1 MRPILLSFGG
11 GINSTA
17 LLLEWVEQGKPLDLV
32 IFADTG
38 SEMPETYEFID
49 KYVIPFCKKHKIHFE
64 TVYYTVSN
72 KVAGVKKGH
81 WVEGERVSIYDYYE
95 YQKAVPSMIKRS
107 CTDKFKIS
115 PIEKYIKQ
123 KWGDKNLPLRLIG
136 IDAGESHR
144 AKFIVDPKTGKKI
157 NVVAVSARSINKK
170 RKFKVNKK
178 IFYKNPLEI
187 FKKNNIDILFEAIG
201 LSDGISKKV
210 VETALKSKIH
220 VITPNKALISKHGNE
235 LAKLAEKNK
244 VNLEFEASVAGG
256 IPILRS
262 IKEGLA
268 TNKISKVYGIL
279 NGTSNYILSEMEN
292 SNENFADVLKKAQ
305 ILGYAEPG
313 NPKLDLNG
321 FDAFAKVRILSAL
334 AFNSKIS
341 KHKCLMEGIEKI
353 ELKDIKIANQLD
365 LRIKLLGISE
375 LKNNHLFETV
385 HPCLVSKKSY
395 IGNVNGVMNAV
406 ILQGKPVGESVLQ
419 GEGAGPGPTSSSLL
433 SDLLSILR
441 GNIKKP
447 FGVSVSKL
455 KSLKPYNVNNYVN
468 SLYLRFEVKD
478 KPGVLSEITN
488 RLAKYKISVK
498 RLIQTPDKKNNK
510 ATIVIITHKTTE
522 TNIHNCLSI
531 FKKNKNIL
539 KTPTLIRLL
548 G

>member
-1 MRPILLSFGG
+1 MNNIV
-11 GINSTA
+11 N
-17 LLLEWVEQGKPLDLV
+17 
-32 IFADTG
+32 
-38 SEMPETYEFID
+38 
-49 KYVIPFCKKHKIHFE
+49 
-64 TVYYTVSN
+64 
-72 KVAGVKKGH
+72 VAIVGLGQVGNYLFNELIVKKK
-81 WVEGERVSIYDYYE
+81 D
-95 YQKAVPSMIKRS
+95 
-107 CTDKFKIS
+107 
-115 PIEKYIKQ
+115 IE
-123 KWGDKNLPLRLIG
+123 L
-136 IDAGESHR
+136 
-144 AKFIVDPKTGKKI
+144 KTGKR
-157 NVVAVSARSINKK
+157 VHLVAISAKNINKK
-170 RKFKVNKK
+170 RKYKINRK
-178 IFYKNPLEI
+178 IFYKNPFEI
-187 FKKNNIDILFEAIG
+187 FKKEKVDILFEVIG
-201 LSDGISKKV
+201 QSDGVSKKL
-210 VETALKSKIH
+210 VETALKNKIH
-220 VITPNKALISKHGNE
+220 VITPNKALISKHGNN
-235 LAKLAEKNK
+235 LAKLAEKNN

-268 TNKISKVYGIL
+268 TNKLSKVYGIL

-292 SNENFADVLKKAQ
+292 SEQNFADVLKKAQ

-341 KHKCLMEGIEKI
+341 NKKCLMEGIEKI
-353 ELKDIKIANQLD
+353 DLKDIKIANQLD

-375 LKNNHLFETV
+375 LKNNQLFETV

-406 ILQGKPVGESVLQ
+406 ILNGKPVGESVLQ

-447 FGVSVSKL
+447 FGVSVNKL
-455 KSLKPYNVNNYVN
+455 KTLETYNVNNYVN

-478 KPGVLSEITN
+478 KPGVLSQITN

-510 ATIVIITHKTTE
+510 ATIVIVTHKTTE
-522 TNIHNCLSI
+522 LNCNSCLSI

-539 KTPTLIRLL
+539 KSPTLIRLL
-548 G
+548 D